1 MEWAEASLGGT
12 GPCAHVSLS
21 IGKGIRMRNH
31 IPGSLGQSLP
41 STVVRLLSGAQ
52 TAGCG
57 LPGCPQALAQLA
69 PGQGQPRHNS
79 EGDKICLRWT
89 SLSFLPFSGSTAF
102 PGPQFRDFALAG
114 SLSRG
119 ERSSQHESMYASR
132 ATLPSVCIREGEGE
146 QKRIQRVNA

>member
-1 MEWAEASLGGT
+1 MGWAEASLGGT

-57 LPGCPQALAQLA
+57 LPGRPQALAQLA
-69 PGQGQPRHNS
+69 RGQGQPRHNS

-89 SLSFLPFSGSTAF
+89 SLSFLPSQVHNSEILLWPAL
-102 PGPQFRDFALAG
+102 LAG
-114 SLSRG
+114 EKGAHNINPCMLHEQLSPVCAFGRAR
-119 ERSSQHESMYASR
+119 ESRRESQESMLS
-132 ATLPSVCIREGEGE
+132 SEG
-146 QKRIQRVNA
+146 